1 MADRLA
7 PVAVEHVAQV
17 QEAVRAFDR
26 VTVRGSG
33 TKPALAIAPS
43 YDRAQPLDLRGLRG
57 IVEYE
62 PQEYT
67 FTARAGTPLAEVNDL
82 LAANG
87 QYLPFDPVLVEAGA
101 TLGGTVASGLSGSGR
116 LRYGGVRDFI
126 LGVRFVD
133 GSGATVQGGGKVVKN
148 AAGFDFPK
156 LLTGSIGR
164 LGVIVEVSF
173 KVFPAPPAYRSLL
186 VHFPS
191 LSPALEAIYALTTQP
206 FDLVALDLLPNDESG
221 SAKEGW
227 TLALRIGG
235 AEALLVSRLDR
246 VQRIIAGGDAVS
258 SLAGDAEARF
268 WREAAEFAWAPAAA
282 TLIKI
287 ALTPTQIAALESRLV
302 ATPVPR
308 RYTVAGNVLWIAW
321 PDALA
326 KLDSMLDE
334 LGLAGVVVR
343 GQATVPWIG
352 RAPTSAFA
360 RRIKSALDPHDKFAP
375 LYPD

>member
-7 PVAVEHVAQV
+7 PIAVEHAAQV

-26 VTVRGSG
+26 VTVRGGG
-33 TKPALAIAPS
+33 TKPAMALAPLHS
-43 YDRAQPLDLRGLRG
+43 PAQPLDLHGLRG
-57 IVEYE
+57 IIEYE

-133 GSGATVQGGGKVVKN
+133 GSGAIVQGGGKVVKN

-156 LLTGSIGR
+156 LLTGSMGR

-173 KVFPAPPAYRSLL
+173 KVFPAPPAYRSLF
-186 VHFPS
+186 VRYPNIQ
-191 LSPALEAIYALTTQP
+191 PALEAVYALTTQP
-206 FDLVALDLLPNDESG
+206 VDLVALDLLPG
-221 SAKEGW
+221 GAGEGW

-235 AEALLVSRLDR
+235 AEALLASRLDR
-246 VQRIIAGGDAVS
+246 LQRLLTAGDAMS
-258 SLAGDAEARF
+258 SLAGDDEARF
-268 WREAAEFAWAPAAA
+268 WRDAAEFTWTPAGS
-282 TLIKI
+282 TLIKVP
-287 ALTPTQIAALESRLV
+287 LTPAQIAALESRLA
-302 ATPVPR
+302 ATTAPR
-308 RYTVAGNVLWIAW
+308 RYAVAGNVLWIAW
-321 PDALA
+321 PHTLTTLEAVLI
-326 KLDSMLDE
+326 E

-343 GQATVPWIG
+343 GQATFPWIG
-352 RAPTSAFA
+352 HAPASAFA
-360 RRIKSALDPHDKFAP
+360 RRIKAALDPDGKFP
-375 LYPD
+375 PFFPD